1 MQIEDD
7 AMRSRILESHRNI
20 FWALRHTV
28 FWSSFSILIFGVVY
42 ALCES
47 GAVSEAHRLLLFV
60 VVATLLI
67 IASVWQS
74 AGFVLAR
81 LTLQTRVED

>member
-7 AMRSRILESHRNI
+7 AMRSRILESRRNI
-20 FWALRHTV
+20 FSALRHML
-28 FWSSFSILIFGVVY
+28 FWISFSIVIFGVLY

-47 GAVSEAHRLLLFV
+47 GTVSDSHRLLLFV
-60 VVATLLI
+60 VVTTVLT
-67 IASVWQS
+67 IACVWQS

-81 LTLQTRVED
+81 LTLQTRVDN